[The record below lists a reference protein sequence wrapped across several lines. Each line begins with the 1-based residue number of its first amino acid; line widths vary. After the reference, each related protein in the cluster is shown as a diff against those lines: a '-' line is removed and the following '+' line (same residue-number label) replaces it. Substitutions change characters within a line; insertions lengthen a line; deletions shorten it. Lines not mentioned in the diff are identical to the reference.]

1 MKPYVMDSSICVYY
15 EFAYFPWIYLVGYLD
30 YLAEVPRAI
39 VYEKLSA
46 VLTTDP
52 T

>member
-1 MKPYVMDSSICVYY
+1 MRVLRVCLFFMDLFGGI
-15 EFAYFPWIYLVGYLD
+15 FD